1 MQTLFLRFALAM
13 LFGIALPIGQQ
24 PEKPHIAS
32 ITILPSEPVVP
43 SGTCKSSTAGYL
55 DNSRPP
61 KIMSDEEMG
70 KFVSKSLHD
79 GYIVS
84 IYPSTKTGIF
94 VTMQCTNTMA
104 SATP

>member
-1 MQTLFLRFALAM
+1 MQDILFRFVFVALFSFAIS
-13 LFGIALPIGQQ
+13 LGQQ
-24 PEKPHIAS
+24 QDKPRIAN
-32 ITILPSEPVVP
+32 ITVLPSEPIVP

-55 DNSRPP
+55 DDSRPP
-61 KIMSDEEMG
+61 KMMSDEDLG
-70 KFVSKSLHD
+70 KFVSKSLRD

-104 SATP
+104 SAIP

>member
-1 MQTLFLRFALAM
+1 MQTILRLAFATFLVAIPF
-13 LFGIALPIGQQ
+13 GQQ
-24 PEKPHIAS
+24 PEKPRIS
-32 ITILPSEPVVP
+32 NITILPSEPVVP
-43 SGTCKSSTAGYL
+43 TGTCKSSTAGYL
-55 DNSRPP
+55 DDSRPP
-61 KIMSDEEMG
+61 KSMTDEELG

-79 GYIVS
+79 GYIIS